1 MNNWIDIVEVG
12 PRDGL
17 QNEPEWVPTD
27 NKLTF
32 IADLRAAGLR
42 NIEVTSLVHPKAIPQ
57 LADAVDVLAQLPMP
71 IENECFS
78 VLVPN
83 AKGLERALEAN
94 AARKAEGLLIHEV
107 ALLTAVSE
115 TFNQKNIRQ
124 SVEESLQQMEI
135 LSQQAKENGLSVRGY
150 ISTAFHCPYEGV
162 ISADKT
168 IAIIQRMQSMGLREI
183 SIGDTIGKA
192 TPDEVKAFL
201 TKLLILTSPDH
212 LALHFHDTNQLA
224 LENVGVALSMG
235 FKIFDSSAGG
245 MGGCPYAPGASGN
258 LSTDD
263 LVRYLHTNGYTTGV
277 DSTKLA
283 EASNKLRDYLNKNP
297 SAASA
302 KQ

>member
-1 MNNWIDIVEVG
+1 MNKWIDIVEVG

-17 QNEPEWVPTD
+17 QNEPDWVPTD

-57 LADAVDVLAQLPMP
+57 LADAVDVLARLPMP
-71 IENECFS
+71 KVSERFS

-94 AARKAEGLLIHEV
+94 ATRKQDGQLINEV

-115 TFNQKNIRQ
+115 TFNQTNIRQ

-135 LSQQAKENGLSVRGY
+135 LSKRAKDSDLSVRGY

-162 ISADKT
+162 ISPDKT
-168 IAIIQRMQSMGLREI
+168 IAIILRMQSMGLREI

-192 TPDEVKAFL
+192 TPDEVRDFL
-201 TKLLILTSPDH
+201 TKLLSYTSSEH
-212 LALHFHDTNQLA
+212 LALHFHDTNRLA
-224 LENVGVALSMG
+224 LENVGIALNMG
-235 FKIFDSSAGG
+235 FTIFDSSAGG

-263 LVRYLHTNGYTTGV
+263 LVRYLHANDYTTGV
-277 DSTKLA
+277 DSSKLA
-283 EASNKLRDYLNKNP
+283 EASNKLRASINQNP
-297 SAASA
+297 SD
-302 KQ
+302 K

>member
-1 MNNWIDIVEVG
+1 MSKWIDIVEVG

-57 LADAVDVLAQLPMP
+57 LADAVDVLARLPMP
-71 IENECFS
+71 KESERFS

-94 AARKAEGLLIHEV
+94 ATRMQEGLLIHEV

-135 LSQQAKENGLSVRGY
+135 LSKQAKDNGLSVRGY

-162 ISADKT
+162 IPAGKT
-168 IAIIQRMQSMGLREI
+168 IAIIQHMQSMGLREI

-192 TPDEVKAFL
+192 TPDEVKDFL
-201 TKLLILTSPDH
+201 TKLLTQTSPDH

-235 FKIFDSSAGG
+235 FTIFDSSAGG

-263 LVRYLHTNGYTTGV
+263 LVRYLHANEYTTGV
-277 DSTKLA
+277 DSAKLA
-283 EASNKLRDYLNKNP
+283 EASNKLRESINQNP
-297 SAASA
+297 S
-302 KQ
+302 Q